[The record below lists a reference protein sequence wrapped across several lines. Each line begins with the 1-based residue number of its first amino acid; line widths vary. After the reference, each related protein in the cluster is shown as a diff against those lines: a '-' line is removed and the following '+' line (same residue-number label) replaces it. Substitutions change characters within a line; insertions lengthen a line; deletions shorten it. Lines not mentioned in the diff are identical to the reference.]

1 MATRRKRTTKTSK
14 TAVNT
19 TKNILKLNK
28 RLHLQRVKLSE
39 LNKERR
45 QLDAAIKKNIAA
57 LSKQR
62 ALVRGTMTEISVE
75 LDK

>member
-45 QLDAAIKKNIAA
+45 QLNAAIKKNIAA